1 MKQQESHF
9 FARGNSQHLL
19 TGVSETAI
27 IADKVL
33 RLLSVVPEP
42 EKPGSSLH
50 EILSLHNTL
59 FDRIS
64 HHLYPIT

>member
-1 MKQQESHF
+1 VVDEDLAEAVATLFRRRMKQQESHF

-33 RLLSVVPEP
+33 RLLRVVRIRRP
-42 EKPGSSLH
+42 KSS
-50 EILSLHNTL
+50 
-59 FDRIS
+59 RK
-64 HHLYPIT
+64 YYVC